1 MVLIQSFCMNESN
14 KIYVLNEKKRRKKRK
29 QKEKKKPNQKRNVQV
44 SQKSA
49 FMLKNVISLV
59 FCIQRLRDTQLFFP
73 MQQAKIINKS

>member
-1 MVLIQSFCMNESN
+1 MKKKE
-14 KIYVLNEKKRRKKRK
+14 EKKENKRK
-29 QKEKKKPNQKRNVQV
+29 KKKPNQKRNVQV